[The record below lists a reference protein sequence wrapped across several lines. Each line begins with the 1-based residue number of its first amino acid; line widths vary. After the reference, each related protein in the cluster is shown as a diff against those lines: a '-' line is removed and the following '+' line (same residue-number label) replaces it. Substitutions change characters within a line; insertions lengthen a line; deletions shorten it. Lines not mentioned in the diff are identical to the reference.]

1 MPSSKVKFEVGQ
13 RWRDGRGVETKVKRI
28 DEGQFYPIVCDNGEC
43 YTPDGDYHSE
53 LDTYAEY
60 NLIALVALPNG
71 RERDPADIQ
80 ADPMG
85 LLIVDAPPTNVG
97 TRVATARAGLA
108 EARVALAEAK
118 VATFTEDSHEALTFH
133 PLPTSEQIDAQIAGF
148 DSQPAAPTEQVK
160 LSNPKDAIGDTKVP
174 LWLCSAIAKAHWALG
189 QFAGLCKY
197 GAWNWR
203 VAGVRASVYLSA
215 MGRHIDAYTN
225 GERLDPTDGT
235 HHLGNVMAC
244 CAILLEAEAIGKLTD
259 DRPPRADIRAA
270 YAEVQAGMAKLKVL
284 YADKTPHHWTITDEV
299 SA

>member
-13 RWRDGRGVETKVKRI
+13 RWRDETGREPTVTNVDG
-28 DEGQFYPIVCDNGEC
+28 DPDYPISCDNGEV
-43 YTPDGDYHSE
+43 YTDGGHYYCDGADSR
-53 LDTYAEY
+53 Y
-60 NLIALVALPNG
+60 NLIALVALPDG
-71 RERDPADIQ
+71 TLRDHRDIQ
-80 ADPMG
+80 SDPMG
-85 LLIVDAPPTNVG
+85 LAISYAPAPD
-97 TRVATARAGLA
+97 TRSTLNTARAAHA
-108 EARVALAEAK
+108 EAQVAK
-118 VATFTEDSHEALTFH
+118 FMGDSHEALTFH
-133 PLPTSEQIDAQIAGF
+133 PLPTAEQIDAQITAF
-148 DSQPAAPTEQVK
+148 SSQPDAPTAQVK

-174 LWLCSAIAKAHWALG
+174 VWLCSAIAKAHWALG

-259 DRPPRADIRAA
+259 DRPPRADIREA

-284 YADKTPHHWTITDEV
+284 YADKAPKHWTIADEV